1 MYELGCQEGCRGTI
15 EKQLFNIKREMG
27 YQHKRSTLW
36 FQHIITGHSPK
47 TMSELE
53 KRKEYWRDREIRKWQ
68 MCFFK
73 NGETF
78 FEKMWP
84 LR

>member
-1 MYELGCQEGCRGTI
+1 
-15 EKQLFNIKREMG
+15 
-27 YQHKRSTLW
+27 
-36 FQHIITGHSPK
+36 
-47 TMSELE
+47 MSELE
-53 KRKEYWRDREIRKWQ
+53 KRKEYWRVREIRKWQ
-68 MCFFK
+68 MHFFL

>member
-1 MYELGCQEGCRGTI
+1 MYYNKWDCQGNKG
-15 EKQLFNIKREMG
+15 
-27 YQHKRSTLW
+27 
-36 FQHIITGHSPK
+36 TGHSPK
-47 TMSELE
+47 TMNELE
-53 KRKEYWRDREIRKWQ
+53 KRKEYWRVREIRKWQ